1 MKLTLLFSKF
11 QRLIHFVHLCFFVIR
26 KHCCNCHCGKI
37 EHDVIEDV
45 DPGFYF
51 VGRIFDL
58 PLRSKKEEL
67 TFCYGSNSSSDE
79 DEEGG
84 SRQMV
89 DRKRSNNNNNDT
101 IRGIT
106 KTSSTPGVKKSNKK
120 NVKFDW
126 IPPNVSENLVNNQI
140 TFFNNLDQYY
150 GFKVISH
157 LDTKF
162 IELVFVI

>member
-1 MKLTLLFSKF
+1 MWHIVEIPSPWGSPFICMIPIVHFFLTKKLLVKCRWNL
-11 QRLIHFVHLCFFVIR
+11 QQ
-26 KHCCNCHCGKI
+26 
-37 EHDVIEDV
+37 DV

-84 SRQMV
+84 SREKV
-89 DRKRSNNNNNDT
+89 DRKRSNNNNNDA
-101 IRGIT
+101 IGGIS
-106 KTSSTPGVKKSNKK
+106 KTSTPGVKKSNKK

-126 IPPNVSENLVNNQI
+126 IPPNVSENLVNI
-140 TFFNNLDQYY
+140 SFDWK
-150 GFKVISH
+150 KVH
-157 LDTKF
+157 LGLFCIMSTS
-162 IELVFVI
+162 ILGNGTVILLLPREI